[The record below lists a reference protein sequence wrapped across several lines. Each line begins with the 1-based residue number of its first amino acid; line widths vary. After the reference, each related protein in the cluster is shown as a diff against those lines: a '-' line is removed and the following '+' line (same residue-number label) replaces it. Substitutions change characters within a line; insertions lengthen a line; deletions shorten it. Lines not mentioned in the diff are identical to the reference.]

1 MTERHSTVNPD
12 RIRPALSADVCQLVT
27 PVDCTLFCHL
37 NYFVVGFYGLT
48 CIFEIGE
55 EIDVVT
61 TTTTTSTLAFT
72 RFPPTTTTEATTT
85 TTVTTT
91 TEPKVANAIF
101 WGAKNIVKACIAI
114 VTGFV
119 ILSVFAHGF
128 WMIGTDSKSK
138 ARSTL
143 VLFQKTSRNISK
155 SDQREWFDSLDF
167 TKWTLDS

>member
-1 MTERHSTVNPD
+1 MTD
-12 RIRPALSADVCQLVT
+12 FVCPLIT

-37 NYFVVGFYGLT
+37 YYFVAGFYGLT

-55 EIDVVT
+55 EIDVLT

-72 RFPPTTTTEATTT
+72 LFPPTTTTEATTT

-91 TEPKVANAIF
+91 AGPKVANAIF

-138 ARSTL
+138 AKGT
-143 VLFQKTSRNISK
+143 
-155 SDQREWFDSLDF
+155 
-167 TKWTLDS
+167 